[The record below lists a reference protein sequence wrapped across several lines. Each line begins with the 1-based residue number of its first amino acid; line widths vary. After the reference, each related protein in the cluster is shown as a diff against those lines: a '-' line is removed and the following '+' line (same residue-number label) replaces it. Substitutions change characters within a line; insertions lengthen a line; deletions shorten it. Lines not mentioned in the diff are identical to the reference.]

1 MSTSASFALTCDPLP
16 WTLPDAYPRHDPAP
30 AELHKAMDGLA
41 GRLDWPQLSW
51 AGLTE
56 GLLRVGVTDIP
67 LGRLVEGHVDA
78 LRILGQAG
86 VEPRPTARYGVWAS
100 RSAGTGIA
108 AVVESADLRL
118 NGTIRFASGAGILD
132 RALVPVWLD
141 PETHLLVDLAVD
153 RLPVDRSHWQTSA
166 MRVSHSHTVT
176 VEDLVVDAADV
187 VGEPGFYLGRPEFLP
202 GGVGVAAVWAG
213 GLSRVLDVTVAML
226 AGRRVTEAQDARLG
240 RVRLQ
245 LIAALVAVRTAGHRL
260 DELWS
265 DLPDP
270 ATATLVAEVVT
281 ESRAVVAHAVMAAL
295 PEVRLLAGPA
305 GLAFDPDLGHAA
317 DDLGLYASQLNVDV
331 EATRLGSALRA
342 GRR

>member
-108 AVVESADLRL
+108 AVVEGAGLRL

-153 RLPVDRSHWQTSA
+153 GCRW
-166 MRVSHSHTVT
+166 
-176 VEDLVVDAADV
+176 
-187 VGEPGFYLGRPEFLP
+187 
-202 GGVGVAAVWAG
+202 
-213 GLSRVLDVTVAML
+213 
-226 AGRRVTEAQDARLG
+226 
-240 RVRLQ
+240 
-245 LIAALVAVRTAGHRL
+245 IAATGKPRRCGSATRTRSPWRTWSSTPPTWSVNRASTSVAPG
-260 DELWS
+260 S
-265 DLPDP
+265 C
-270 ATATLVAEVVT
+270 
-281 ESRAVVAHAVMAAL
+281 
-295 PEVRLLAGPA
+295 PA
-305 GLAFDPDLGHAA
+305 GW
-317 DDLGLYASQLNVDV
+317 ASRPCGPGD
-331 EATRLGSALRA
+331 
-342 GRR
+342 